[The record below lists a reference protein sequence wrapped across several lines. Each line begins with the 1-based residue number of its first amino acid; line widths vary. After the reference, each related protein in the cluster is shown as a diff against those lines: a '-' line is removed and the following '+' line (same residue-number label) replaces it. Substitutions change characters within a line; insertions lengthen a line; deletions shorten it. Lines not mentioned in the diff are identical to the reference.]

1 MSSTVRW
8 YAGMTCVELVK
19 EAVQQSRSA

>member
-8 YAGMTCVELVK
+8 YAGMTRVELVK
-19 EAVQQSRSA
+19 EAVQRSCSA